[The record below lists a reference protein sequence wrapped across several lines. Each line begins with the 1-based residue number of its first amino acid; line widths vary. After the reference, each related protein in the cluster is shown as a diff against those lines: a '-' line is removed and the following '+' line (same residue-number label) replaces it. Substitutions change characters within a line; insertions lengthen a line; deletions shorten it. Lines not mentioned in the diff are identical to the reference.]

1 MVATLFWA
9 LKKSGIIG
17 GLLHTVFD
25 ENDADDTNGYVEVS
39 TEGLENRTEPSKL
52 LYRPKWA

>member
-25 ENDADDTNGYVEVS
+25 ENDADDDLDDAGGYVEVS
-39 TEGLENRTEPSKL
+39 TEGLENRTKP
-52 LYRPKWA
+52 